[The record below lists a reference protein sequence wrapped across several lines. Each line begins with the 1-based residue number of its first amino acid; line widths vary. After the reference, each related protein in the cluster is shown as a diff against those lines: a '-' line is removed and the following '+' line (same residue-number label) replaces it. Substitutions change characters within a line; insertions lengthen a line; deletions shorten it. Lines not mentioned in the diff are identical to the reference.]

1 MSLGRELAH
10 RRAEQRA
17 RLMVRVANR
26 TFKKQPNRG
35 DRLAR
40 RLLDKAVTSE
50 RSAEWNDSSAS

>member
-1 MSLGRELAH
+1 MSLPRELAQ

-40 RLLDKAVTSE
+40 RLLDKAVG
-50 RSAEWNDSSAS
+50 AEPKKSSSS